1 MLFWI
6 GMPGALPLTPAGANA
21 ASFAGFGPDSVEGS
35 TARYVRS
42 AT

>member
-6 GMPGALPLTPAGANA
+6 GMPGPAPLTPAGANDDP
-21 ASFAGFGPDSVEGS
+21 FAGFGPDSVEGS
-35 TARYVRS
+35 TGAYLRS